1 MKPQQKKFFSYMHLY
16 RGPSMT
22 FLHMQ
27 IFQVGLIKRYL
38 LVLNVI
44 RSVLHIDYK
53 MDENGVTWG
62 IVDFCQVIINFDR
75 IKDPLI
81 EMMSIKY
88 HPNNYLDKIFFLSI
102 RCN

>member
-1 MKPQQKKFFSYMHLY
+1 MKPQQKKKRKEIYVQLY

-27 IFQVGLIKRYL
+27 IFQVGVLKSNF
-38 LVLNVI
+38 LVLIVI
-44 RSVLHIDYK
+44 RSALHIDYK

-62 IVDFCQVIINFDR
+62 IVNFCQVIINFDR

-81 EMMSIKY
+81 EMRSIK
-88 HPNNYLDKIFFLSI
+88 
-102 RCN
+102 